1 MRALQIRWT
10 TKEESVKCLKSH
22 LEIEEETL
30 KKFKESLQTLNAEHN
45 DQKDKMQGSARQVE
59 EVTKEN
65 SNLKTK
71 LTALCKHMDKIRD
84 EAFTELQMS

>member
-1 MRALQIRWT
+1 M
-10 TKEESVKCLKSH
+10 
-22 LEIEEETL
+22 
-30 KKFKESLQTLNAEHN
+30 KKFNESLQKLNIELN
-45 DQKDKMQGSARQVE
+45 KQKDKVQGSTCQVK

-84 EAFTELQMS
+84 EAVTELQTSQAYFNEMGV